1 MNTIKSENDRPWLG
15 TLNWDHEWDPGFHI
29 GTVIEETFSDICNCT
44 FESCSRKM
52 PSLSR
57 ISYLSAQ
64 LSGKSQS
71 KGSSSDLGGW
81 IGWSAGDGRVNVD
94 LQLQ

>member
-1 MNTIKSENDRPWLG
+1 M
-15 TLNWDHEWDPGFHI
+15 NWDHEWDPGFQI
-29 GTVIEETFSDICNCT
+29 GTVIDVSFAFT

-81 IGWSAGDGRVNVD
+81 IG
-94 LQLQ
+94 